1 MTERQEKIFALIGM
15 YCMFGFEDRRKY
27 RQILKIMFPK
37 QFENLED

>member
-15 YCMFGFEDRRKY
+15 YCMLGFEDRRKY

-37 QFENLED
+37 QFEDLED